1 MARAE
6 TAHFGAPIAMTPVRS
21 IPAPLQ
27 STEVAQPHG
36 LGAWPHIRTALA
48 EDADDH
54 AGHLTNWQQRYD
66 QTTSGPFHGLLE
78 ELQLPQMQVF
88 RESTSQGMRQSCCV
102 WPDAVWFGLPVSAQI
117 TRLNGRVMTQ
127 DHVLVRP
134 GACEFELLTPADY
147 AIYGI
152 VVRQSALQT
161 AADQM
166 GCKLDWKGLNRSEMV
181 QVNSASRDACRQ
193 TLSILLNPDRIVQGN
208 DAAQQAVFDTLLPL
222 LDTSEVDGAVSSSFM
237 RRQRIVAKAR
247 NYVLAH
253 HDRVIAV
260 PELCQ
265 QLFVSRRTLQ
275 YCFED
280 VLGINPV
287 QYLRIIRLNGAR
299 RALRDANSPP
309 RTVRDVA
316 ADWGFWH
323 FSQFSSD
330 YRKLFGQR
338 PSETLKQGLH

>member
-1 MARAE
+1 MNN
-6 TAHFGAPIAMTPVRS
+6 VSS
-21 IPAPLQ
+21 IPAPWPRMEEATPL
-27 STEVAQPHG
+27 ER
-36 LGAWPHIRTALA
+36 GAWPHLRTALA

-66 QTTSGPFHGLLE
+66 QTTAGPFQGLLE
-78 ELQLPQMQVF
+78 EMQLPDMQVF
-88 RESTSQGMRQSCCV
+88 RESTSQGMRQTCCV
-102 WPDAVWFGLPVSAQI
+102 WPDSVWIGFPVAEQA
-117 TRLNGRVMTQ
+117 TRLNGRVMAHHQ
-127 DHVLVRP
+127 VLVRP

-152 VVRQSALQT
+152 VVRQTALQE
-161 AADQM
+161 AADQI
-166 GCKLDWKGLNRSEMV
+166 GCQLDWAGLHRSEMV
-181 QVNSASRDACRQ
+181 QVTPASRDACRH
-193 TLSILLNPDRIVQGN
+193 TLSHLLNPDRITQGHEV
-208 DAAQQAVFDTLLPL
+208 AQHAVFDALLPL
-222 LDTSEVDGAVSSSFM
+222 LDTSEVDSAVSRSFL

-247 NYVLAH
+247 DYVLEH
-253 HDRVIAV
+253 HDRVVAV

-299 RALRDANSPP
+299 RSLRDATVPP

-330 YRKLFGQR
+330 YRKLFGHR
-338 PSETLKQGLH
+338 PSETLKQSLH